1 MFLPDEG
8 LLHKKIIYYFILSN
22 EILVHCSI
30 YFSFNFSR
38 PVKLIAIFSYLLN
51 FINCYPTNGPIA
63 FYGKMTNNSA
73 VAAFDHVNTEDLHLN
88 IFLQTLCIFLSKAFG
103 LNVTWYET
111 VESSLSVQI
120 YGDAK

>member
-1 MFLPDEG
+1 MFLPDKG

-30 YFSFNFSR
+30 YFSFSFSR

-51 FINCYPTNGPIA
+51 FINCCPTNGPIA

-73 VAAFDHVNTEDLHLN
+73 VAAFDHVNTGRLTFKHIFADSLYLFELGIWSKCNLVRNSGIVAVCTN
-88 IFLQTLCIFLSKAFG
+88 IR
-103 LNVTWYET
+103 
-111 VESSLSVQI
+111 
-120 YGDAK
+120 